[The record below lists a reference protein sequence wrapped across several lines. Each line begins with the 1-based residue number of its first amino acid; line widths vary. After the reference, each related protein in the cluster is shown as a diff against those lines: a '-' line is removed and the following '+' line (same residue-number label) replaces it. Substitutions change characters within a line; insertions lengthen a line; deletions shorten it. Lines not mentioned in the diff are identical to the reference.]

1 MDTPANAEPDPQLI
15 AALVAEIQ
23 HPDRD
28 PSVVEAAAGAVA
40 RAVAG
45 IDPVFVSETVDK
57 SDGSLRID
65 VWESAVVQF
74 GDLVPEQYQEAW
86 EQESGSSWQIATSAP
101 SDLQDVL
108 AAAVDAAVKR
118 LG

>member
-1 MDTPANAEPDPQLI
+1 MSAHAEPDPQLI
-15 AALVAEIQ
+15 AAVSAEIQ
-23 HPDRD
+23 QPDRD
-28 PSVVEAAAGAVA
+28 PAVVEAAAGAVA
-40 RAVAG
+40 RAVAS
-45 IDPVFVSETVDK
+45 IDPVFVSETADK

-74 GDLVPEQYQEAW
+74 DDLLPEKYHDAW
-86 EQESGSSWQIATSAP
+86 EQESGSSWQAPTSGAG
-101 SDLQDVL
+101 DLQDVL